1 MLYEQVGVMKIVP
14 VILAGG
20 TGTRLWPRSRT
31 SLPKQFLNLG
41 SERSLLVETVCRFDG
56 DARFSAPLIAG
67 AVEHGF
73 MVARELEAA
82 HIKPLAILAE
92 PEKRNTAPA
101 IGAAASYVEGV
112 VGADAILCIMP
123 ADHIVRDPAGLRA
136 ALYAA
141 AGAAEEGYIV
151 TIGITPTEP
160 ATGYG
165 YIETGAPLRAHAG
178 VQSVVRFV
186 EKPDRASAE
195 AYLTA
200 GNYLWNGGMFVA
212 RADHLLGQME
222 KLCPDVVAAA
232 RAAVKAARSHDSVT
246 TLDRQ
251 SLARAPSISF
261 DYAVMEK
268 TQHAAVVPADVG
280 WTDVGSWSAL
290 WDILDKDPSGN
301 ALSGDVHIQDCRD
314 NHIESDGRLVVA
326 LGLERMMVVQTR
338 DATLVAPLSRAQEI
352 GRLVDSLKK
361 KGRAEIQ
368 AHTKVQRPW
377 GWYDSLWQ
385 DKGFQVK
392 HLMVAPGAAISLQLH
407 HRRSEHW
414 MVLRGKAK
422 VTRND
427 EVFELKAGEAT
438 FIPLEARHRLENSSA
453 EELHVV
459 GGQFGDYLGEDDIVR
474 FEDRYGRVAD
484 VT

>member
-1 MLYEQVGVMKIVP
+1 MKIVP

-31 SLPKQFLNLG
+31 ALPKQFLSLG
-41 SERSLLVETVCRFDG
+41 SERSLLVETICRFDG
-56 DARFSAPLIAG
+56 DKRFSAPLIAG
-67 AVEHGF
+67 AADHSF
-73 MVARELEAA
+73 MVARELEGAG
-82 HIKPLAILAE
+82 ISPLAILAE

-101 IGAAASYVEGV
+101 IAAVAEFVRSKEGPETV
-112 VGADAILCIMP
+112 LAIMP
-123 ADHIVRDPAGLRA
+123 ADQIVRDAAGLRS
-136 ALYAA
+136 ALMAA
-141 AGAAEEGYIV
+141 AGAAADGKIV
-151 TIGITPTEP
+151 TIGITPKES

-165 YIETGAPLRAHAG
+165 YIEVGAPLGAHRD
-178 VQSVVRFV
+178 VHQVVRFI
-186 EKPDRASAE
+186 EKPDRSSAE
-195 AYLTA
+195 AYLAA
-200 GNYLWNGGMFVA
+200 GNYLWNAGMFVA
-212 RADHLLGQME
+212 RTDVLLEEME
-222 KLCPDVVAAA
+222 ARCPEVVSAAC
-232 RAAVKAARSHDSVT
+232 AAVHAAIVKNGVT

-251 SLARAPSISF
+251 SLVRAPSNSF

-268 TQHAAVVPADVG
+268 TSRAAVVPADIG

-290 WDILDKDPSGN
+290 WEVLEKDESGN
-301 ALSGDVHIQDCRD
+301 TISGEVHAEDCRD

-338 DATLVAPLSRAQEI
+338 DATLVAPLARAQEI
-352 GRLVDSLKK
+352 GRLVDSLKA
-361 KGRAEIQ
+361 KGRTEIQ

-414 MVLRGKAK
+414 MVLRGRAR

-427 EVFELKAGEAT
+427 EVFELNAGEAT
-438 FIPLEARHRLENSSA
+438 FIPLQARHRLENSSE

-459 GGQFGDYLGEDDIVR
+459 EVQFGEYLGEDDIVR
-474 FEDRYGRVAD
+474 FEDLYGRTAG